1 MNVNINILINQTVKN
16 RDVAEKLQDSFLEN
30 FNGADPYFMDDDLPQ
45 DDNAI
50 SVLKSECAV
59 TQYNFD
65 GNFFTRSI
73 AAKIFLKVEDWPGL
87 KDSLAESE
95 CFDDDGEFDAARFA
109 NLYLGEWEYVLVEVG
124 DDEFEEL
131 SIERSDVSG
140 DITVE

>member
-1 MNVNINILINQTVKN
+1 MNININILINQTVKN

-73 AAKIFLKVEDWPGL
+73 TAKIFLKVEDWSGL

-95 CFDDDGEFDAARFA
+95 CFDDDGEQFGR
-109 NLYLGEWEYVLVEVG
+109 NW
-124 DDEFEEL
+124 
-131 SIERSDVSG
+131 
-140 DITVE
+140 